1 MIKNIYEYKNK
12 NTSSLNNKNSK
23 IEYLALSDEDA
34 GKQLLVDNLQKK
46 KASDGIIHKVSC
58 RCSK

>member
-46 KASDGIIHKVSC
+46 KASDFNT
-58 RCSK
+58 